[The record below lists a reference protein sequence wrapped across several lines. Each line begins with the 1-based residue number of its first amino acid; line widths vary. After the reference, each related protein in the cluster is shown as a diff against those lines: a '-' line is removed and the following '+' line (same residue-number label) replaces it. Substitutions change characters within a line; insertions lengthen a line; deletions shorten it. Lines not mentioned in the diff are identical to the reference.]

1 MPQVPQDPGPVPAQ
15 FGYTFEWMG
24 VFPYL
29 SGPLTGIIQGPNTTT
44 PVGQLNLARE
54 GIGSS

>member
-1 MPQVPQDPGPVPAQ
+1 MVGVPDV
-15 FGYTFEWMG
+15 WMG

-54 GIGSS
+54 GIGGS